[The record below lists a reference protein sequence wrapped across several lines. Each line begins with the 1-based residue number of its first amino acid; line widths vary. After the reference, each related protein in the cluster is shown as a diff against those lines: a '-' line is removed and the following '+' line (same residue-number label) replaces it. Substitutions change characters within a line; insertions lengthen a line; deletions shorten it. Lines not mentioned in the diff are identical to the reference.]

1 MEHDILIEFRK
12 TVKQFDDIPEEGIDT
27 TAKLHKKYIYKKNEY
42 FSTIEEPSQLMA
54 FVAKGLFRM
63 FFINRKGKE
72 ITFGF
77 FGENTFMSSYA
88 GIFLA
93 HYPPCYIQ
101 ALEDSIIYAIPRT
114 DCIKVWEDKPNMK
127 NVIQKITEHNFV
139 LSRKREYGL
148 MLYDAKTRYLNF
160 MNDYPHY
167 ADRVKIQYLASFL
180 GVSRET
186 LSRIRSAPL

>member
-1 MEHDILIEFRK
+1 MEHDVLLEYRK
-12 TVKQFDDIPEEGIDT
+12 TVKQFENIPEEKIDV
-27 TAKLHKKYIYKKNEY
+27 TAKLHKKYIFKKKEY
-42 FSTIEEPSQLMA
+42 FSTIKEPSQLIA

-63 FFINRKGKE
+63 FFIDRKGKE

-88 GIFLA
+88 GIFLE
-93 HYPPCYIQ
+93 HFPPCYIQ

-114 DCIKVWEDKPNMK
+114 DYIKVWEDSPIVK
-127 NVIQKITEHNFV
+127 NVVQKLTEHNFV

-148 MLYDAKTRYLNF
+148 LLNDAKTRYLNF
-160 MNDYPHY
+160 LNDYPNY
-167 ADRVKIQYLASFL
+167 ADRIKIQYLASFL